1 MSALRQRLAAL
12 DPMRVDAVFAL
23 AMIIELELEAWLSNS
38 VPESHRLATAVAS
51 VFFAAPIAV
60 RRRFPGVALVF
71 CVSVAAIQTLFG
83 GELLHYLGG
92 ADLPVLA
99 LGYSAGAWL
108 DARRSVITL
117 VLALPGLVGVA
128 LLPGVGGP
136 PSGIN
141 AISYALFYVS
151 LLIFPAW
158 IAGRVMGERS
168 RRAAA
173 FGELAARTAIEQESR
188 KAAAIAE
195 ERSRI
200 GGELQDIIAHS
211 VSVMVVQ
218 ASGARLM
225 LASDPDRARDSILNV
240 EHTGREALADLRRL
254 LGMLRKDDDP
264 RALAP
269 QPGLGQL
276 PALVAS
282 VAGDGYACELR
293 TLGDPIDLTPGVDL
307 VAYRVIET
315 ALVRRA
321 RRHGGNIVV
330 TVRYEPSELA
340 LEIRGDGPFGDLDEE
355 LQAIAERVG
364 LYGGSLRTSRGDG
377 DTFSLQ
383 ARLPLRAAVP
393 A

>member
-1 MSALRQRLAAL
+1 M
-12 DPMRVDAVFAL
+12 
-23 AMIIELELEAWLSNS
+23 
-38 VPESHRLATAVAS
+38 
-51 VFFAAPIAV
+51 
-60 RRRFPGVALVF
+60 
-71 CVSVAAIQTLFG
+71 
-83 GELLHYLGG
+83 
-92 ADLPVLA
+92 LA
-99 LGYSAGAWL
+99 LGYSAGARL
-108 DARRSVITL
+108 NARRSVVAL
-117 VLALPGLVGVA
+117 LLALPGLVGVA

-136 PSGIN
+136 PSGLN

-158 IAGRVMGERS
+158 FAGRVLGERN
-168 RRAAA
+168 RRVGA
-173 FGELAARTAIEQESR
+173 FRDLAARAAIEQRER
-188 KAAAIAE
+188 EAVAITA

-269 QPGLGQL
+269 QPGLDQL

-282 VAGDGYACELR
+282 INGDGFACELR
-293 TLGDPIDLTPGVDL
+293 TLGDRIDLTPGVDL

-315 ALVRRA
+315 ALRA
-321 RRHGGNIVV
+321 ARQHSGNSVV

-340 LEIRGDGPFGDLDEE
+340 LEIRSDGPLGDLDEE
-355 LQAIAERVG
+355 LQAIAERIG
-364 LYGGSLRTSRGDG
+364 LYDGSLRTSRGDG

-383 ARLPLRAAVP
+383 ARMPLRAAVP

>member
-1 MSALRQRLAAL
+1 MMLR
-12 DPMRVDAVFAL
+12 
-23 AMIIELELEAWLSNS
+23 
-38 VPESHRLATAVAS
+38 
-51 VFFAAPIAV
+51 
-60 RRRFPGVALVF
+60 
-71 CVSVAAIQTLFG
+71 
-83 GELLHYLGG
+83 
-92 ADLPVLA
+92 
-99 LGYSAGAWL
+99 
-108 DARRSVITL
+108 
-117 VLALPGLVGVA
+117 
-128 LLPGVGGP
+128 
-136 PSGIN
+136 
-141 AISYALFYVS
+141 
-151 LLIFPAW
+151 
-158 IAGRVMGERS
+158 
-168 RRAAA
+168 
-173 FGELAARTAIEQESR
+173 
-188 KAAAIAE
+188 
-195 ERSRI
+195 
-200 GGELQDIIAHS
+200 
-211 VSVMVVQ
+211 
-218 ASGARLM
+218 
-225 LASDPDRARDSILNV
+225 SDPDRARDSILNV